1 MGAQAPV
8 WELLPISL
16 TTFTQPTTTSSYL
29 PPTPPPLLGFCSPQA
44 SNTIGWISYDAS
56 TSFSSHEGPGVPPA
70 QSRASL
76 AA

>member
-8 WELLPISL
+8 WDILPISL
-16 TTFTQPTTTSSYL
+16 ITFTQPTTTGSYL
-29 PPTPPPLLGFCSPQA
+29 PPTPPPLLGFCSSQA
-44 SNTIGWISYDAS
+44 FNTIEWMAYDAS

-70 QSRASL
+70 QSGASL